1 MRASDQT
8 PQFPLLRYF
17 SILTGAILGVVIMV
31 LVSFTG
37 EISRQ
42 NLISLGES
50 NNVALTQAFS
60 NSVWPDIAPYLTSV
74 NDLSGEVLRARP
86 ETALVR
92 DSILP
97 LMRGLDVLKVKIYN
111 LQGLTVFSTEARQI
125 GDDKSQNSGFISARE
140 GLVASELT
148 HRDTF
153 SAFEQTVEDRDVLAS
168 YLPIRPAAGTPVE
181 GVFEIYTDVTPLLGQ
196 IDATQERILLGV
208 SLLLSTLFLV
218 LFLFVRRADRTINR
232 QHNQLHS
239 TNVELAQ
246 EVEARQ
252 LAEATIKEQNETLES
267 KVKLRTQELVL
278 AKEQAE
284 MANHAKSEFLANMSH
299 ELRTPLHGI
308 LGFSEFGLEKVRTA
322 SQEKIL
328 SYFKQIHDSGKLLLG
343 LVDDLL
349 DLAKLESGKMELVFD
364 NIELRDII
372 DKTISEFDRMAAGAK
387 VPVEV
392 SVQTGE
398 FRAEVD
404 PTRIAQVLRNLL
416 SNAIKFSPKNSTIQ
430 VELAREQGDGSVVV
444 TVRDEG
450 PGVPAP
456 ELSSIFD
463 KFIQSSG
470 TKTGAGGT
478 GLGLAISQQIVR
490 AHGGRIW
497 VENSPA
503 GGAVF
508 RFAIPPLQGKHT
520 PLEVEAA

>member
-1 MRASDQT
+1 MRASDRT
-8 PQFPLLRYF
+8 AKFPLLRYF
-17 SILTGAILGVVIMV
+17 SILTGVILGVVVMV

-60 NSVWPDIAPYLTSV
+60 NSVWPDIAPYVTSV
-74 NDLSGEVLRARP
+74 KNQSGEALRARP

-97 LMRGLDVLKVKIYN
+97 LLRGLSVLKVKIYN
-111 LQGLTVFSTEARQI
+111 LEGLTVFSTEAPQM
-125 GDDKSQNSGFISARE
+125 GDDKSQNQGFLSARA

-153 SAFEQTVEDRDVLAS
+153 SAFEQTIEDRDVLAS
-168 YLPIRPAAGTPVE
+168 YLPIRPAAGAPVE
-181 GVFEIYTDVTPLLGQ
+181 GVFEIYADVTPLLGQ
-196 IDATQERILLGV
+196 IDDTQERILLGV
-208 SLLLSTLFLV
+208 SVLLSSLFVV

-232 QHNQLHS
+232 QHDQLHN
-239 TNVELAQ
+239 TNIELAQ
-246 EVEARQ
+246 EIEARQ

-267 KVKLRTQELVL
+267 KVRLRTRELVL

-328 SYFKQIHDSGKLLLG
+328 SYFKQIHASGKLLLG

-349 DLAKLESGKMELVFD
+349 DLAKLESGKMEFVFD
-364 NIELRDII
+364 NSELRDVI
-372 DKTISEFDRMAAGAK
+372 DETVSEFDRMAGDAK
-387 VPVEV
+387 VRVEV
-392 SVQTGE
+392 SEQTADL
-398 FRAEVD
+398 RAEID

-416 SNAIKFSPKNSTIQ
+416 GNAIKFSPEKSTVN
-430 VELAREQGDGSVVV
+430 VEVAREQGDKSVVV

-497 VENSPA
+497 AENSPA

-508 RFAIPPLQGKHT
+508 RFAIPSHQATHT
-520 PLEVEAA
+520 PLDVEAA